1 MWELT
6 IISISQII
14 FHGKKNT
21 YVYDTTNMRLHKKGY
36 LQFYEHIPVPLQG
49 LDADEY
55 EIYVMY
61 QNEFYDT
68 AQTVAIK

>member
-1 MWELT
+1 MNF
-6 IISISQII
+6 I
-14 FHGKKNT
+14 FLCILKHEFVCKKNT